1 MTAAVKTENGKVTRL
16 NPGVEFEALMER
28 LDAITP
34 LLKEN
39 GEKNEEIWH
48 LTDETVNALH
58 EVGAFRIGIPE
69 SLGGYELTPRQTIQ
83 VLEKVSYADPATGWV
98 LMALQMVTGTTG
110 A

>member
-39 GEKNEEIWH
+39 GEKNEEIGH
-48 LTDETVNALH
+48 LTDETVNALQ

-83 VLEKVSYADPATGWV
+83 MLNSRE
-98 LMALQMVTGTTG
+98 
-110 A
+110 